1 MWGPHWGPDT
11 DDPQSLKTGV
21 LREGPRRHGNWP
33 AELIREQ
40 ITFMERGGF
49 GGDASSGEWG

>member
-1 MWGPHWGPDT
+1 MWGPHWDPDT